1 MTSVTTIFT
10 EAAFNSA
17 GAAAQ
22 TSLFGL
28 YAPLLQR
35 NGYSPVPIEPG
46 SKRPLGAFGDWSRLR
61 DTPLTEAEIATIAAE
76 HPNAG
81 LGVAGGYRGLVPIDL
96 DTEDRDILAAINKV
110 LPDAIVAKRGR
121 RGVTAFY
128 RDPSDLIKPR
138 KFKGRD
144 GSMLLELLVT
154 GQTVIPPTIH
164 PETGEPYTWLTE
176 YTLFDVCIDELPELP
191 S

>member
-1 MTSVTTIFT
+1 MITILTRPAF
-10 EAAFNSA
+10 ESASAAV
-17 GAAAQ
+17 Q

-28 YAPLLQR
+28 HAPPLVR

-61 DTPLTEAEIATIAAE
+61 TTPLTDDEIAAIAAE

-81 LGVAGGYRGLVPIDL
+81 LGVAGGYRGLVPIDF
-96 DTEDRDILAAINKV
+96 DTEDKDILAAVNAV
-110 LPDAIVAKRGR
+110 LPHAMIAKRGR
-121 RGVTAFY
+121 RGATAFY
-128 RDPSDLIKPR
+128 RDASRTIAPR
-138 KFKGRD
+138 KFKARD
-144 GSMLLELLVT
+144 GRMLLEVLVT

-164 PETGEPYTWLTE
+164 PETGQPYSWLTE
-176 YTLFDVCIDELPELP
+176 CTLFDVHIDKLPELR